1 MFKKFPFYK
10 QLDQMDCGPTCLKI
24 ITAYYGR
31 NISRDLLRERSFL
44 TQTGVSLN
52 GISQAAESIGIQT
65 LMLQCNIK
73 MLEEEVPLPVIAHW
87 RERHFIVIY
96 KVDNYYVYTSD
107 PAHGLLKY
115 KKQEFLNGWLPTNTE
130 PTIDAEG
137 IILALEA
144 TPDFYNLDSKNHGE
158 KENSIGFLY
167 QYFKPYKYLILQLFI
182 GLLIGS
188 LIQLM
193 MPFLTQSVVDIGIKT
208 NNLHFVYL
216 VLLSQLVLFFSQTFN
231 GALRSWILLHITSRI
246 NLNLLSA
253 FLVKLMKLPISYFDS
268 KSIGDLLQRIQD
280 NSRIQNFLSST
291 TLNVLFSFFNL
302 IIFGAVLLYY
312 NVTIFFI
319 FFTCSVL
326 NTFWVILFLK
336 RRKDLDYKKFDQ
348 ASGNQSSTMQLLQG
362 MQEIRLNNSEKRRR
376 WEWEA
381 IQIKLFKLSIKSLSL
396 SQTQEIGSSFILQ
409 LMNILII
416 FYAAKQVI
424 IGGFTLGVMLS
435 IQYIIGQLMSPVN
448 GIIGFIQSYQ
458 DAKISLERLG
468 EIHNIDD
475 EANFDIQNVT
485 ELSKNNDIHIK
496 NLYFQYGAKTKN
508 WVLQDINLIIPE
520 NKVTAIVGVSGS
532 GKSTLI
538 KLLLKFYTPNQGQI
552 MIGGIDLKNIH
563 TDFWRKNV
571 GTVMQD
577 GYLFADTISRNIT
590 ESDSDGLMNKEKLI
604 NAINLANLGEFVDG
618 LPNGFKTRIGS
629 SGLNIS
635 GGQRQRVFIARA
647 VYKDP
652 KFLFFD
658 EATSSLDANNESL
671 IMKNL
676 ESFYKNRTV
685 VIVAHR
691 LSTVKNA
698 DQIVVLDKGKI
709 VEIGNHNDLVNS
721 KGHYYTLIK
730 NQLELGNT

>member
-1 MFKKFPFYK
+1 MFNKFPFYK

-24 ITAYYGR
+24 ITAYYGK

-44 TQTGVSLN
+44 SQTGVSLN
-52 GISQAAESIGIQT
+52 GISQAAESIGIQS
-65 LMLQCNIK
+65 LMLQCDIK

-87 RERHFIVIY
+87 RQRHFIVVY
-96 KVDNYYVYTSD
+96 KIDKSYVYVSD
-107 PAHGLLKY
+107 PGHGLIKY
-115 KKQEFLNGWLPTNTE
+115 KKNEFLNGWLPIGTQPSLE
-130 PTIDAEG
+130 AEG
-137 IILALEA
+137 IILALEPS
-144 TPDFYNLDSKNHGE
+144 PDFYDIDNGNLSQKKH
-158 KENSIGFLY
+158 SFGFLY
-167 QYFKPYKYLILQLFI
+167 QYFKPYRYLISQLFI

-188 LIQLM
+188 TIQLM

-208 NNLHFVYL
+208 SNLHFVYL

-312 NVTIFFI
+312 NITIFFI
-319 FFTCSVL
+319 FFICSVL
-326 NTFWVILFLK
+326 NTFWVILFLN

-468 EIHNIDD
+468 EIHNIGD

-496 NLYFQYGAKTKN
+496 NHYCPTK
-508 WVLQDINLIIPE
+508 II
-520 NKVTAIVGVSGS
+520 
-532 GKSTLI
+532 
-538 KLLLKFYTPNQGQI
+538 
-552 MIGGIDLKNIH
+552 
-563 TDFWRKNV
+563 
-571 GTVMQD
+571 
-577 GYLFADTISRNIT
+577 
-590 ESDSDGLMNKEKLI
+590 
-604 NAINLANLGEFVDG
+604 
-618 LPNGFKTRIGS
+618 
-629 SGLNIS
+629 
-635 GGQRQRVFIARA
+635 
-647 VYKDP
+647 
-652 KFLFFD
+652 
-658 EATSSLDANNESL
+658 
-671 IMKNL
+671 
-676 ESFYKNRTV
+676 
-685 VIVAHR
+685 
-691 LSTVKNA
+691 
-698 DQIVVLDKGKI
+698 KG
-709 VEIGNHNDLVNS
+709 
-721 KGHYYTLIK
+721 
-730 NQLELGNT
+730 